1 MSTSLPEDTHASR
14 SHRQAKG
21 KAKKTKDIY
30 GLTSSTPFAQF
41 DPDTRFW
48 KTCEDISLSASETF
62 SPTLPAAGILR
73 NGKLFQRRRS
83 ARHIVATVSS
93 SWPTPTASDHIER
106 KSTQQK
112 EGSRHS
118 LTLPDAVK
126 RWPTPR
132 SSSAM
137 GEEISQI
144 QKRLTNGAPYKG
156 KLEEAVAIQ
165 PEQWPTPR
173 SSSAMAAS
181 LETVRNSPRVTRG
194 YQTFSR
200 LEEHLAR
207 RTSLTGK
214 LNPGWVESL
223 MGFPTGFTDLEDSA
237 TPSSLNSPNS
247 LEG

>member
-1 MSTSLPEDTHASR
+1 MSTSLPEDTHASPSR
-14 SHRQAKG
+14 RQAKG
-21 KAKKTKDIY
+21 RAKKTKDIY
-30 GLTSSTPFAQF
+30 GHTSSTPFAQY
-41 DPDTRFW
+41 DPDTHSW
-48 KTCEDISLSASETF
+48 KTCEDISLLASETF
-62 SPTLPAAGILR
+62 SPILPAAGILR

-83 ARHIVATVSS
+83 ARHTAATVSS
-93 SWPTPTASDHIER
+93 SWPTP
-106 KSTQQK
+106 
-112 EGSRHS
+112 
-118 LTLPDAVK
+118 
-126 RWPTPR
+126 R
-132 SSSAM
+132 SSAAM
-137 GEEISQI
+137 GEEITQI
-144 QKRLTNGAPYKG
+144 QKRLADGAPYKA

-181 LETVRNSPRVTRG
+181 LETVRNSPRLTRG

-237 TPSSLNSPNS
+237 TPSSLNLPNS
-247 LEG
+247 SEG

>member
-137 GEEISQI
+137 
-144 QKRLTNGAPYKG
+144 
-156 KLEEAVAIQ
+156 
-165 PEQWPTPR
+165 
-173 SSSAMAAS
+173 AAS

-223 MGFPTGFTDLEDSA
+223 RGFPTGFTDLEDSV